1 MIKVEMA
8 VVIDVTKPLRE
19 ATYTLEGDGP
29 LALITADI
37 INRTALSLNLS
48 QHSMDYPN
56 VQRVIKEAVDEDLR
70 PAYVFEQNYEFPKDC
85 WVEYCKIISK
95 ECVDYFMVNVVQ
107 HPCIPLYNA
116 ACIAN
121 PNTMR
126 KMILKGDSSAERIR
140 EIIAPLS
147 PKLLS
152 SSLINKMI
160 NELAEYQIQ
169 SNECLWSDLKD
180 DIMLENIV
188 EFWSERKS
196 LPAWR
201 EFAHLCYLLQP
212 TSASV
217 ERAFSILK

>member
-8 VVIDVTKPLRE
+8 VVVDVTKPLRE
-19 ATYTLEGDGP
+19 ATYALEGDGP

-95 ECVDYFMVNVVQ
+95 ECVDYSMVNVVQ

-116 ACIAN
+116 AF
-121 PNTMR
+121 
-126 KMILKGDSSAERIR
+126 
-140 EIIAPLS
+140 
-147 PKLLS
+147 
-152 SSLINKMI
+152 
-160 NELAEYQIQ
+160 
-169 SNECLWSDLKD
+169 SDLKD

-188 EFWSERKS
+188 EFCSERKS

-217 ERAFSILK
+217 ERAFSILKYIYTEQQSSSMVDLIKTTLMLRYNKK